1 MLNTLPPPHPSS
13 MPPSVPDRLSD
24 ADLSRIFSMPIYTF
38 GFLEFKVMFDA
49 ANKKSTATV
58 QPDGKRTSPMEF
70 LIEDLSQRFPE
81 MAHAMTEK
89 NLLNLPFSHE
99 QASPAVLKIGLGNDV
114 QDYAVLLVRPPVK
127 PSVIDY
133 MASTCYDYSPEMMT
147 GAEAGKIE
155 LWHELQTLLRAGAC
169 MGVENNLFQPT
180 LPEFFQV
187 PSWKCDAVA
196 LKAFM
201 GRAKN
206 DADYADRKL
215 IVNQFYGVKA
225 LVTVGNTYS
234 GAYEAQL
241 LKRLDHPDFN
251 DDMIAAFKKA
261 RNELVYDFLSRRT
274 HWGQNMGECFI
285 IMHEDAVAPMYL
297 ALKDGLKTNHI
308 ADEMQREIAQDFV
321 TGAEMLFPEK
331 MLKASGPVGAFQ
343 CAAKAILPT
352 PRDVPLIQAEG
363 RGARLLSAVRA
374 MIPFMK

>member
-1 MLNTLPPPHPSS
+1 M
-13 MPPSVPDRLSD
+13 PSVPDGLSD
-24 ADLSRIFSMPIYTF
+24 EDLSRIFALPIHTM
-38 GFLEFKVMFDA
+38 GWDEFEVIYQDCQQ
-49 ANKKSTATV
+49 KSTATV
-58 QPDGKRTSPMEF
+58 REDGTRISMMIF
-70 LIEDLSQRFPE
+70 LIETLSQRYPN

-89 NLLNLPFSHE
+89 NMLSLPFSRERSQPVVLHI
-99 QASPAVLKIGLGNDV
+99 SPGNNPE
-114 QDYAVLLVRPPVK
+114 DYAVLMIRPEQK
-127 PSVIDY
+127 STVIDY
-133 MASTCYDYSPEMMT
+133 MTSTCYDYSKEMMT

-155 LWHELQTLLRAGAC
+155 LWQELQILTHAGAC
-169 MGVENNLFQPT
+169 MGIENNLFQPT
-180 LPEFFQV
+180 LPKFFQA

-297 ALKDGLKTNHI
+297 ALKDGLKTNQI

-321 TGAEMLFPEK
+321 TGAEILFPEK

-343 CAAKAILPT
+343 CAAKAILPA
-352 PRDVPLIQAEG
+352 PRDVSLIQAEG